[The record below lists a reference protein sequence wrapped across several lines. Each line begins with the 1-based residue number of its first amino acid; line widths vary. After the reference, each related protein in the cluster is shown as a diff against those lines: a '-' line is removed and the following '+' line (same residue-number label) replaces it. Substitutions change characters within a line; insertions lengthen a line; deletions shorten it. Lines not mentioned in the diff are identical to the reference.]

1 MAGTSVR
8 IAVAGC
14 TFWHPPREASRRKGR
29 PIGETGMM
37 AANPRDTEPTRA
49 RRPAR
54 VRMRGTERREQLIE
68 ISRRLFAEKGFEG
81 TSVEEI
87 AAKAEVSK
95 PVVYEHF
102 GGKEGLY
109 AVVVDREVGYLL
121 GEIEGA
127 LTHGGRSRELVEQAA
142 LALLDYV
149 EGHTDGFRIL
159 VRDSSV
165 ASSSG
170 SFASLLSDVASQV
183 EGLLVTEFKRHGLE
197 AKTAPMYAQAL
208 VGMIALTGQWWL
220 NARKPKKSEV
230 AAHLVNLAWNGLA
243 HLDAKPKLVTES

>member
-1 MAGTSVR
+1 
-8 IAVAGC
+8 
-14 TFWHPPREASRRKGR
+14 
-29 PIGETGMM
+29 
-37 AANPRDTEPTRA
+37 
-49 RRPAR
+49 
-54 VRMRGTERREQLIE
+54 MRGTERREQLIE
-68 ISRRLFAEKGFEG
+68 VSRRLFAEKGFEG

-87 AAKAEVSK
+87 AARAEVSK

-121 GEIEGA
+121 AQIETA
-127 LTHGGRSRELVEQAA
+127 LADAVRSRELVEQAA

-149 EGHTDGFRIL
+149 EKHTDGFRIL

-170 SFASLLSDVASQV
+170 SFASLLSDIASQV
-183 EGLLVTEFKRHGLE
+183 EGLLVTEFKRHGLD
-197 AKTAPMYAQAL
+197 ARTAPMYSQML

-220 NARKPKKSEV
+220 GARKPKKSEV

-243 HLDAKPKLVTES
+243 HLDPNPRLVTES